1 MGAHKHS
8 SLIAVIGPGLLVAAT
23 GVGAGDLATASFA
36 GSLLGASIAWAV
48 VLGAFLKFVVTE
60 GLARWQLATGET
72 LLEGAVHRLS
82 PIIGWLFLPY
92 LLLWSFFVG
101 SALMS
106 ACGVTLYAMVPIFED
121 AADGK
126 VVFGMA
132 ASVAGLVLVLN
143 GGYRLF
149 EGVMRVCIGIMFI
162 TAIVTAALV
171 WPGLTDVEQ
180 SLLVPR
186 MPVFQGQGL
195 AWTVALLG
203 GVGGTLTVLCY
214 GYWIREEGRLGAE
227 YLRTCRIDLGV
238 GYLVTAIFGVAMVII
253 GSTVTIEGKG
263 ATLLVTLS
271 DRLAETL
278 GPVGRWMF
286 LIGAAGAVFS
296 SLLGVWQAV
305 PYLFADWWA
314 LMRRRA
320 GMQGVSSAGRNH
332 RYVIA
337 ALSRLP
343 RRPGRAADAGTVLE
357 LSRYPK
363 ALRHH
368 RRDIH
373 SAARA
378 GAALPKRPPGMGG
391 RGLQESAAHRHRF
404 GGSARVLRLDRGP
417 NRHWVAGLNRNERQG
432 TRPGLLL
439 RTAGGVLLG
448 HP

>member
-8 SLIAVIGPGLLVAAT
+8 NLLAIIGPGLLVAAT

-36 GSLLGASIAWAV
+36 GSLLGASVAWAV
-48 VLGAFLKFVVTE
+48 VLGACLKFVMTE

-72 LLEGAVHRLS
+72 LLEGVVHRLS

-92 LLLWSFFVG
+92 LPLWSFFVG

-106 ACGVTLYAMVPIFED
+106 ACGVTLYAMLPVFED
-121 AADGK
+121 ASDGK

-132 ASVAGLVLVLN
+132 ASVIGLVMVLT

-149 EGVMRVCIGIMFI
+149 EGVMRICIGVMFV
-162 TAIVTAALV
+162 TVIVTAALV
-171 WPGLTDVEQ
+171 WPGLMAVEQ
-180 SLLVPR
+180 ELLVPR
-186 MPVFQGQGL
+186 MPTFSGQGL

-214 GYWIREEGRLGAE
+214 GYWIREEGRLGTD
-227 YLRTCRIDLGV
+227 YLRVCRIDLGV
-238 GYLVTAIFGVAMVII
+238 GYLVTAIFGVGMVII
-253 GSTVTIEGKG
+253 GSTVEIDGRG

-271 DRLAETL
+271 DRLAESL

-320 GMQGVSSAGRNH
+320 AGEGEVPPAETIDTGSLPYRGYLFGLAVLPMLGLFWSFQDIQKLYAIIGATFIPLLALALLALNG
-332 RYVIA
+332 RSEWVGDRFKNRPTTTFVLLATLAFFAWIA
-337 ALSRLP
+337 IR
-343 RRPGRAADAGTVLE
+343 T
-357 LSRYPK
+357 
-363 ALRHH
+363 
-368 RRDIH
+368 
-373 SAARA
+373 
-378 GAALPKRPPGMGG
+378 GMG
-391 RGLQESAAHRHRF
+391 
-404 GGSARVLRLDRGP
+404 
-417 NRHWVAGLNRNERQG
+417 
-432 TRPGLLL
+432 
-439 RTAGGVLLG
+439 
-448 HP
+448 

>member
-8 SLIAVIGPGLLVAAT
+8 NLIAIIGPGLLVAAT

-36 GSLLGASIAWAV
+36 GSLLGASLVWAV
-48 VLGAFLKFVVTE
+48 LLGAFLKFVVTE

-72 LLEGAVHRLS
+72 LLEGAAHRLS

-106 ACGVTLYAMVPIFED
+106 ACGVTLYAMAPIFED
-121 AADGK
+121 PANGK
-126 VVFGMA
+126 VVFGML
-132 ASVAGLVLVLN
+132 ASVSGLVLVLT
-143 GGYRLF
+143 GGFRLF
-149 EGVMRVCIGIMFI
+149 EGVMRICIGVMFV

-180 SLLVPR
+180 GLLIPR
-186 MPVFQGQGL
+186 IPAFRGEGL

-214 GYWIREEGRLGAE
+214 GYWIREEGRSGAE
-227 YLRTCRIDLGV
+227 YLRICRIDLGV
-238 GYLVTAIFGVAMVII
+238 GYLVTAVFGVAMVII
-253 GSTVTIEGKG
+253 GSSVEIEGRG

-271 DRLAETL
+271 DRLAESL

-314 LMRRRA
+314 LVARRA
-320 GMQGVSSAGRNH
+320 AGDGEVPPAVTIDTTSLPYRGYLVALAGVPMLGLFWSFQDIQKLYAIIGATFIPLLALALLVLNGRSEWVGEGFRN
-332 RYVIA
+332 RPLTTVVLAATLAFFAWIA
-337 ALSRLP
+337 VR
-343 RRPGRAADAGTVLE
+343 T
-357 LSRYPK
+357 
-363 ALRHH
+363 
-368 RRDIH
+368 
-373 SAARA
+373 
-378 GAALPKRPPGMGG
+378 GMG
-391 RGLQESAAHRHRF
+391 
-404 GGSARVLRLDRGP
+404 
-417 NRHWVAGLNRNERQG
+417 
-432 TRPGLLL
+432 
-439 RTAGGVLLG
+439 
-448 HP
+448 